1 MLAHWLNKTHNSC
14 CLLGMQGMPSDS
26 VDLVVTSPPYD
37 DLRDYHNNNAWNHD
51 FFTKVAKEMSRVLK
65 RGGVVVWNVADQT
78 IKGRK
83 TGSSFRQAL
92 FFMEECGLQLHD
104 TMIYAKTGV
113 AFPSGVRSVRYT
125 QKFEFVFVLSKGRP
139 KTINLIQDK
148 PNKWAGARSWG
159 KASARKKNGDIQKSA
174 TKTKQV
180 KPFGV
185 RDNIWLIKNSGG
197 FGQKT
202 KAAYQHPATM
212 PEALARGHIISWSN
226 PEDVVLDPFMGSGTT
241 ARVAKEQGRNYV
253 GFEID
258 AEYAALAEK
267 TAADVEEKLTP
278 RNLSDGV
285 LDVNALKI

>member
-1 MLAHWLNKTHNSC
+1 
-14 CLLGMQGMPSDS
+14 MPADS

-37 DLRDYHNNNAWNHD
+37 DLRDYHNNKAWNYG
-51 FFTKVAKEMSRVLK
+51 FFTKVAGALARVLK
-65 RGGVVVWNVADQT
+65 SGGVIVWNVADQT

-92 FFMEECGLQLHD
+92 FFMEQCELHLHD

-113 AFPSGVRSVRYT
+113 AFPSGPHSVRYT
-125 QKFEFVFVLSKGRP
+125 QKFEYVFILSKGKP

-148 PNKWAGARSWG
+148 PNKWAGVSSWG

-174 TKTKQV
+174 TKTKKV

-197 FGQKT
+197 FGQKN
-202 KAAYQHPATM
+202 KSAYKHPATM
-212 PEALARGHIISWSN
+212 PEALARGHIVSWSK
-226 PEDVVLDPFMGSGTT
+226 PGDVVLDPFMGSGTT
-241 ARVAKEQGRNYV
+241 ARVAKEQGRDYV

-267 TAADVEEKLTP
+267 MAADVQTTIVEK
-278 RNLSDGV
+278 RNLSEGV
-285 LDVNALKI
+285 LGVNALNGK